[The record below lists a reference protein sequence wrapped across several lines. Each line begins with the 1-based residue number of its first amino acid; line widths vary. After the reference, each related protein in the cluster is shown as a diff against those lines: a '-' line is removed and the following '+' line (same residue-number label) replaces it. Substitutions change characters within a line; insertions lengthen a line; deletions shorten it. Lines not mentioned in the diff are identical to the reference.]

1 MQEIL
6 PSLLKQL
13 GLLVIERRDDTSLQC
28 LSRAPDWFLQGL
40 QRADNQYSGSEVFSQ
55 QTLGCAFPFLEN
67 FLYDAEPV
75 WQGEHTNTQAQSG
88 LWTETDDQGK
98 DMQLEARALKLDQHN
113 LLLIENVSHAFEE
126 RHAIYQKARDIALVN
141 EKLISELSIRQRK
154 LQSDIEKHLS
164 QNQPLTTLSDSVEK
178 TPSAVLVCQPDG
190 DVELYNRALVNIY
203 EVDEKQGLTGR
214 SLMDKWVT
222 EAEKHHPEVGRTIK
236 AGSYWEGE
244 FESTDSAGD
253 KKWIR
258 LCIGP
263 VKNEAGGINHWVCIA
278 NDLSDYRTIS
288 EGWGSISDYDYNTH
302 LPNRRQFWKHITALL
317 ESEKQSDETIA
328 LLYLDLDYFKRI
340 NDDHGHF
347 AGDFLLGTMAAR
359 LSRNIKHGDYI
370 AHLGGDEFVILLR
383 YIDDPEDVVS
393 IGERIL
399 VTISEPINL
408 DGTPL
413 KVTASVGIA
422 LSPLAETEA
431 PDLLKHADLAMY
443 SAKELGRGQVRMYTP
458 DLERNMPRR
467 SQREHEI
474 LQAIEAQQFLLEFQ
488 PQIALQASGKP
499 RVEALI
505 RWEHPQHG
513 RLPPNEFIGIAE
525 ETGSVVPIG
534 DWVLH
539 TACSQGKRWLE
550 DQHPV
555 HIAVNISTKQLRHPD
570 FLAKLKRTLNHTQF
584 PPGLLELEI
593 TESSFLKE
601 MDHVIEVLKAV
612 RSMGILV
619 ALDDFGSGFSSLNYL
634 KRLPVDFL
642 KIDRS
647 FIHDLPED
655 NQSRAITTSVI
666 HLAHQLNMKVIAEG
680 VESPEQLAFLKRNQV
695 DFAQGFYLFKPMA
708 SQRIDSVEW
717 HAGSVNSPDN

>member
-1 MQEIL
+1 MHEVL
-6 PSLLKQL
+6 PSLLNHL
-13 GLLVIERRDDTSLQC
+13 GLLVIERSTEGQLRC
-28 LSRAPDWFLQGL
+28 LSTMPAWFADGL
-40 QRADNQYSGSEVFSQ
+40 QRAGHDQAQATQFSPE
-55 QTLGCAFPFLEN
+55 TLGTAFPFLEN
-67 FLYDAEPV
+67 FLHDAEPV
-75 WQGEHTNTQAQSG
+75 WQGEHANTQAQSG
-88 LWTETDDQGK
+88 LWTETDAQGS
-98 DMQLEARALKLDQHN
+98 DIQLEARALTLNKRA

-154 LQSDIEKHLS
+154 LQSDIERHLA
-164 QNQPLTTLSDSVEK
+164 QNQPLNTLSDSVEK

-203 EVDEKQGLTGR
+203 EVDAQKGMKGR
-214 SLMDKWVT
+214 SLMDKWVM
-222 EAEKHHPEVGRTIK
+222 EAEFHHPEVGRTIK
-236 AGSYWEGE
+236 SGSYWEGE
-244 FESTDSAGD
+244 FESIDATGE

-263 VKNEAGGINHWVCIA
+263 VKDAQGDISHWVCIA
-278 NDLSDYRTIS
+278 NDLSEYRTLS

-317 ESEKQSDETIA
+317 EAEKNSDETIA

-383 YIDDPEDVVS
+383 YIDSADDVIS

-413 KVTASVGIA
+413 KVTASIGIA
-422 LSPLAETEA
+422 LSPLRETEA

-443 SAKELGRGQVRMYTP
+443 SAKELGRGQVRLYTP
-458 DLERNMPRR
+458 ELERNMPRR

-474 LQAIEAQQFLLEFQ
+474 LQAIEGQQFILEFQ
-488 PQIALQASGKP
+488 PQIALQAQGKP

-505 RWEHPQHG
+505 RWDHPEHG

-539 TACSQGKRWLE
+539 SACSQGRRWLE

-570 FLAKLKRTLNHTQF
+570 FLSKLQTTLKRTQF

-601 MDHVIEVLKAV
+601 MDHVIEVLNTV

-680 VESPEQLAFLKRNQV
+680 VESLAQFDFLQRNHV
-695 DFAQGFYLFKPMA
+695 DFAQGFFLFRPMPSQHIA
-708 SQRIDSVEW
+708 SVHWQAETSIKRP
-717 HAGSVNSPDN
+717 H